1 MISDC
6 MTECLASASVK
17 LSVIYFIWLEPMA
30 RGQIHNKTVY
40 EVLAYQPSGSSLRQ
54 IIAIQC
60 FQTRLLNH
68 FSLVRLTVA
77 DKPITFQLFDTA
89 GQVRYLRF
97 RNRRTG

>member
-1 MISDC
+1 
-6 MTECLASASVK
+6 
-17 LSVIYFIWLEPMA
+17 MA
-30 RGQIHNKTVY
+30 RGQIHNETVY
-40 EVLAYQPSGSSLRQ
+40 EVLANQPSGSSLRQ

-89 GQVRYLRF
+89 GQVRF
-97 RNRRTG
+97 